1 MESPFEP
8 QGHLSMDVF
17 QSLARTASF
26 RLLHVFC
33 HYIEILLQPA
43 SLSSRLVGSLH
54 SVTETFL
61 SPDLFFL
68 FDHLFEDGILLIV
81 ISSFLVLL

>member
-1 MESPFEP
+1 MESLFEL
-8 QGHLSMDVF
+8 QGRLSMDVF
-17 QSLARTASF
+17 QSLARTMSF

-33 HYIEILLQPA
+33 HYIEILLQPV
-43 SLSSRLVGSLH
+43 SLSSCLVGSLH

-61 SPDLFFL
+61 SPNLFFL
-68 FDHLFEDGILLIV
+68 FDHLFEDGIPSIV